1 MHWPCRVVPTLLIA
15 LITATS
21 IVSLAHHPTPP
32 PEQLEARNPP
42 PPRRLRGFICLL
54 ANRHTTTQHGGTAL
68 PRDANGVPRA
78 PSPTPPTI
86 DPQIIVDYLEKVLEV
101 NLGAVERDLHAPG
114 SLLSDDKRT
123 NTLQRCAQF
132 SKENQLVLYV
142 VKERSPEASIV
153 GLDGTDGKRRP
164 NLPISKPTLTL
175 NRRLA
180 PLHLLCFE
188 RTHRLP
194 SLRSICCPSEAPDTH
209 RLFDTP

>member
-1 MHWPCRVVPTLLIA
+1 MFPLLTTPHHHQSNSK
-15 LITATS
+15 LATR
-21 IVSLAHHPTPP
+21 P
-32 PEQLEARNPP
+32 
-42 PPRRLRGFICLL
+42 LL
-54 ANRHTTTQHGGTAL
+54 AGYEGSHVFSPIEPQQHNMEGPLSPG
-68 PRDANGVPRA
+68 DANGVPRA

>member
-1 MHWPCRVVPTLLIA
+1 VHWPCRVVPTLLIA
-15 LITATS
+15 RY
-21 IVSLAHHPTPP
+21 HRHEHCFPCPP
-32 PEQLEARNPP
+32 PHHHRSNSKLATRP
-42 PPRRLRGFICLL
+42 LL
-54 ANRHTTTQHGGTAL
+54 AGYEGSYVFSSIDTHQLNMEGPLSPG
-68 PRDANGVPRA
+68 DANGVPRA

-153 GLDGTDGKRRP
+153 GLDGTDGKRRRK
-164 NLPISKPTLTL
+164 LPTSMLTL

-180 PLHLLCFE
+180 PLHLLCFA

-194 SLRSICCPSEAPDTH
+194 SLRSIRCPSEAPDTH